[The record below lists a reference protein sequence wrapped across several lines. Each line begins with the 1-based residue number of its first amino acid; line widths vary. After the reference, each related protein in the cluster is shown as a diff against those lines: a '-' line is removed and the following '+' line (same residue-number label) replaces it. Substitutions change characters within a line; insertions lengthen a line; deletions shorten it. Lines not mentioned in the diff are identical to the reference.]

1 MVSVFPP
8 PVVCIDASPDGNAS
22 VPKPRPG
29 VFRITKN
36 VHNILQGVS
45 HPDQRISKEEKDSI
59 IDWISEN
66 ANRYWFS
73 EGGPLRP
80 PEEGG
85 ADVVMV
91 RCFPSPSPSSGLPL
105 GCRCSFT

>member
-1 MVSVFPP
+1 MVRIWRRLCLAALYIYADRF
-8 PVVCIDASPDGNAS
+8 DA

-45 HPDQRISKEEKDSI
+45 HPDQRISADEKQGI
-59 IDWISEN
+59 IDWIDEN
-66 ANRYWFS
+66 ARRYWFS

-80 PEEGG
+80 VEEGG

-91 RCFPSPSPSSGLPL
+91 CFDL
-105 GCRCSFT
+105 GSVCATLMGRKYG